1 MKWLLL
7 LTILATAATASAFNT
22 VVIDAGHGGRDR
34 GGIRGQAVSEKELT
48 LDVAR
53 RLNEILREEGIRTVM
68 TRTRDTFVSLPK
80 RAAIAN
86 AQRNAIFVS
95 IHFNAASCKSAEGC
109 ETYYFRPSAKAIA
122 SRVQARLMKVEP
134 GENRGVK
141 WMPYYVLRNTR
152 IPAVLAECGFLTNR
166 SEASL
171 CLKPAHQQEIANA
184 IAKAIEASR

>member
-7 LTILATAATASAFNT
+7 LTLFATAASASTFNT

-34 GGIRGQAVSEKELT
+34 GGIRGQVVSEKALT

-53 RLNEILREEGIRTVM
+53 RLNEILRADGIRTVM
-68 TRTRDTFVSLPK
+68 TRSSDTFVPLPK
-80 RAAIAN
+80 RVAIAN
-86 AQRNAIFVS
+86 SQRNAIFVS
-95 IHFNAASCKSAEGC
+95 IHFNAASCKGAEGC
-109 ETYYFRPSAKAIA
+109 ETYYYRTSAVAIA
-122 SRVQARLMKVEP
+122 SRVQARLMRVEP

-141 WMPYYVLRNTR
+141 CRAYYVLRNTR

-171 CLKPAHQQEIANA
+171 CLKPAHRQKIASA